1 MSEHMVTIRSVKG
14 YLKEFAIE
22 AIGKQ
27 KADPQLVK
35 QQILDAFQKEIFGQ
49 LTMKFGDPELL
60 AKDIQNVDPE
70 TKRQVD
76 NILSNSV
83 RKWKR
88 LCIEFAKYKETYNL
102 IFPSDLM
109 ISLEEIVGTQTGENE
124 IIDDKEVVVNA

>member
-1 MSEHMVTIRSVKG
+1 MSEYMVPIRSVKG

-27 KADPQLVK
+27 KADPNLVK
-35 QQILDAFQKEIFGQ
+35 QQILDAFHKEIFGQ

-109 ISLEEIVGTQTGENE
+109 TTLEEIVGAQTGENE
-124 IIDDKEVVVNA
+124 IVNEEVVINA

>member
-109 ISLEEIVGTQTGENE
+109 VSLEDIVGAQTGENE
-124 IIDDKEVVVNA
+124 IVKEETGT